1 MYQAHY
7 GHTSQHQAVIVW
19 SDGSATAQYP
29 SEGIAVSVDPDQT
42 GMLPSQE
49 GCSASWHKF
58 AAACET
64 YKFLNHFDTG
74 DTRQR
79 STPQGCMLISA
90 YALSL
95 LKHMG
100 LLVYSPVATY
110 N

>member
-49 GCSASWHKF
+49 SCSASWHKF
-58 AAACET
+58 AAACEI
-64 YKFLNHFDTG
+64 YGYFNHFDPG
-74 DTRQR
+74 E
-79 STPQGCMLISA
+79 QGSVRLLKDALLISA
-90 YALSL
+90 YALS
-95 LKHMG
+95 
-100 LLVYSPVATY
+100 
-110 N
+110 

>member
-49 GCSASWHKF
+49 SCSARWHKR

-64 YKFLNHFDTG
+64 YAYPNHPDTG
-74 DTRQR
+74 E
-79 STPQGCMLISA
+79 QGSVRLLRGALLISLN
-90 YALSL
+90 ALLL

-100 LLVYSPVATY
+100 LLLHSPSG
-110 N
+110 NL